1 MINILIIDDN
11 YKFVETL
18 FNELQEDTIQKYNIV
33 KICTDTTN
41 IIDYILKDI
50 VDVILLNL
58 NMPNIDGF
66 QILDIINKNNIKSK
80 VIVMSGDTNCILRLI
95 KEKYTETIFK
105 LFIKPFNVE
114 DLKNDLNMIYYEIN
128 AIKKGKNIENIL
140 NIFNFNKT
148 SIGYEYILQ
157 SLNIC
162 IKYKYKR
169 IPNMQFLCDKISKEN
184 HFGSSNNIKW
194 NIYKAIDN
202 MQKNTEKD
210 IINKYFQ
217 FSPSAKNFLNKI
229 LAIYFSD

>member
-66 QILDIINKNNIKSK
+66 QKLDIINKNNIKSK

-95 KEKYTETIFK
+95 KEKYTET
-105 LFIKPFNVE
+105 
-114 DLKNDLNMIYYEIN
+114 N